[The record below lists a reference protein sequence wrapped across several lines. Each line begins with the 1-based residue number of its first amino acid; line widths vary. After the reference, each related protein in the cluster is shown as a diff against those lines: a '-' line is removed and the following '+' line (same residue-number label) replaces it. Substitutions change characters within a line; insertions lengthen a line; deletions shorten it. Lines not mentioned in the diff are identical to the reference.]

1 MSQFSWTLLD
11 DFGKQYEIG
20 LYYGVCSKYILIH
33 VNRKL
38 IVEDFNVEETKK
50 YSFYVGHEFCEMK
63 LQEDNDQFSYSFISN
78 HDVDTPLNL
87 ARKQQS
93 RKYFIFLIV
102 LGIALLLFILRLS
115 YWMIAISDF

>member
-20 LYYGVCSKYILIH
+20 LYHGGCSKHILIH

-38 IVEDFNVEETKK
+38 IVVDFNVEETKK

-78 HDVDTPLNL
+78 HDVDTSLNL

>member
-20 LYYGVCSKYILIH
+20 LYHGGCSKHILIH

-38 IVEDFNVEETKK
+38 IVVNFNVEETKK

-78 HDVDTPLNL
+78 HDVDTSLNL